1 MKKREYKVFPINILA
16 FLRVAIG
23 VTVGLAFPLY
33 FVKIGLNPNIIGI
46 ITSGTALAYLFSP
59 LLLRK
64 VHLRIGIKLTLIIA
78 TSGFLLIQFI
88 FQFFLEPLLVFLMLI
103 LDGIFLGMFWPVLAS
118 AVSAISNTKGY
129 RENDRLKDRLMKNYS
144 LSWNIGGIASYLIGT
159 LVLFFISNIILMFR
173 LALIY
178 AMIGLTFAIIF
189 QNPPIKIEDDVI
201 LPLDE
206 NIKSYPRREDLNF
219 PVYIPLILICIYG
232 FIIGF
237 IGLVYPIKSEFLKFP
252 LFTNY
257 TLYFLRMVLQTLFIS
272 KSMEFSIKTLKKLI
286 MPSLL
291 IVSITIFLMGIVQD
305 VIIFVILFS
314 ILGALHSFLY
324 TFSFKLVIFRN
335 IARNTSKYS
344 TYFEALTGIGFFL
357 APIIGGFFASID
369 LSIAFYFL
377 AAVAICTLIFFLM
390 TRNKIITRVESSHS
404 G

>member
-1 MKKREYKVFPINILA
+1 
-16 FLRVAIG
+16 
-23 VTVGLAFPLY
+23 
-33 FVKIGLNPNIIGI
+33 
-46 ITSGTALAYLFSP
+46 
-59 LLLRK
+59 
-64 VHLRIGIKLTLIIA
+64 
-78 TSGFLLIQFI
+78 
-88 FQFFLEPLLVFLMLI
+88 I

-118 AVSAISNTKGY
+118 AVSAISKTKGY
-129 RENDRLKDRLMKNYS
+129 RENDRLKDKLMKNYS

-159 LVLFFISNIILMFR
+159 LVLFFISDIILMFR

-178 AMIGLTFAIIF
+178 AIVGLAFAIIF